1 MYNVYVHKKSGAGFC
16 SLNAD
21 IKCMSNIM
29 TFFCGK
35 EIHLA
40 SAMQL

>member
-1 MYNVYVHKKSGAGFC
+1 MYNVYAHKKSGAGFC
-16 SLNAD
+16 SLNAN

-29 TFFCGK
+29 TFCCRR